1 MIATILGGNWSC
13 YLWKIP
19 SFTPQTYLQCWE
31 PPLSQLHSLVQG
43 SWGSWGLKSRQAHK
57 KGVDHQ
63 QEAGTK
69 QEWLMLLFFLGLGI
83 VDHSPKSVTIAIYI
97 SYTCYQNCYR
107 HMICYI
113 PLGGFKDCLLST
125 TIGGLETTKRNWCPN
140 SALPQAICEASP
152 GTRIGLLPSPNG
164 GSIALALPSAR
175 RPS

>member
-1 MIATILGGNWSC
+1 MLSLKNTEFYPPNVSAVLGATLKPVAFVGPGILGILGIISV
-13 YLWKIP
+13 KPTI
-19 SFTPQTYLQCWE
+19 
-31 PPLSQLHSLVQG
+31 
-43 SWGSWGLKSRQAHK
+43 
-57 KGVDHQ
+57 GVHHQ

-125 TIGGLETTKRNWCPN
+125 TIGGLETTKRN
-140 SALPQAICEASP
+140 
-152 GTRIGLLPSPNG
+152 
-164 GSIALALPSAR
+164 
-175 RPS
+175 